1 MAHGPL
7 SGNSFLRPDCPWC
20 YGAGQNRIDRYIPLV
35 TSVLTGGLAILP
47 MLIKIC
53 LFFRFVLLN

>member
-1 MAHGPL
+1 MGHRPL
-7 SGNSFLRPDCPWC
+7 SGNSLFQLGCPWC

-35 TSVLTGGLAILP
+35 TSVLTGGLTILS